1 MDYIMTNITTA
12 TESLIAWIE
21 VNTKSYVDNEL
32 SLTHSKDFCDRRIAD
47 GKHEIRVGKKYLKIV
62 ANGSVRFFVDAATGD
77 IFKAASFAAPAKGAR
92 GNVLSDN
99 NGKEAFHYGGSGL
112 TFVNYAR

>member
-1 MDYIMTNITTA
+1 MTNIITA

-21 VNTKSYVDNEL
+21 GNTKSYVDNQL
-32 SLTHSKDFCDRRIAD
+32 SLTHSKYFCDRCIAE

-62 ANGSVRFFVDAATGD
+62 GHGSVRFFVDSVTGD
-77 IFKAASFAAPAKGAR
+77 IFKAASFAAPAKGIR
-92 GNVLSDN
+92 GNVLSTD
-99 NGKEAFHYGGSGL
+99 NGKEASHYGGSGL